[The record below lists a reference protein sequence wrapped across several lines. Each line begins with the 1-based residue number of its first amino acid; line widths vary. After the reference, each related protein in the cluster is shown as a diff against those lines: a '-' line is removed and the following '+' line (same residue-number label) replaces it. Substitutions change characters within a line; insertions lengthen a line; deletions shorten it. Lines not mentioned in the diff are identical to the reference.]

1 MPAYRP
7 FFRQTAFICC
17 SIFAIAL
24 TACHDKA
31 LVENNGAMGS
41 NVVRLGDT
49 AVASVDGTKIYLSD
63 VERAAAAQNLIEPGT
78 PLKPGDAIFQQML
91 DELIDQR
98 LLALTALRQS
108 LDQGDEAQR
117 RLAVSRERILS
128 SLLVEQHLADTVN
141 ETTIRKMYDAQASL
155 RNRGDE
161 IRARHILVADE
172 AAIKAAAKR
181 LAAGE
186 PFGAVATELSID
198 RASRENKGDLGY
210 FTSDMLTADFTAK
223 AFATPPNTLSEPFQT
238 EFGWH
243 ILEVLDRREARQP
256 DFEQMRAGIVNFMTY
271 DEIQKLIKGL
281 RSKGEVSLLFGQ
293 AIVDKSGAET
303 SEEPVSDEA
312 DASDLKE
319 PVIHE

>member
-7 FFRQTAFICC
+7 FFRPILFICGAVC
-17 SIFAIAL
+17 AL
-24 TACHDKA
+24 TLGACHDKA
-31 LVENNGAMGS
+31 LVENRGAMAS

-49 AVASVDGTKIYLSD
+49 AVASVDGTNIYLSD
-63 VERAAAAQNLIEPGT
+63 VERAAAAQKLTEPGA

-98 LLALTALRQS
+98 LLALSALRQS

-128 SLLVEQHLADTVN
+128 SLLVEKHLADTVN

-161 IRARHILVADE
+161 IRARHILVKDE
-172 AAIKAAAKR
+172 ATIKAAIKR

-186 PFGAVATELSID
+186 PFGAVASELSID

-210 FTSDMLTADFTAK
+210 FTSDMLTEDFTVK
-223 AFATPPNTLSEPFQT
+223 AFAAPLETISEPFQT

-243 ILEVLDRREARQP
+243 VVEVLDRRQARQP
-256 DFEQMRAGIVNFMTY
+256 DFEQMRGGIVNFMTY
-271 DEIQKLIKGL
+271 DEIQKLVKEL
-281 RSKGEVSLLFGQ
+281 RGKGEVSLLFGQ
-293 AIVDKSGAET
+293 AIVDKSGTET
-303 SEEPVSDEA
+303 PKAQATDDDSPES
-312 DASDLKE
+312 KE
-319 PVIHE
+319 TAPNE